1 VYDGRLLVMKIYHY
15 KKGFTLIELLV
26 SVAIFS
32 VMMVM
37 ALGALLSLSVADRK
51 AETVKSAIDNLT
63 FALDSMSRAIR
74 TGSLYDCGNQAS
86 TAPTNCISP
95 GANYFTFL
103 AASTAASPGGVQTY
117 YRLENLTTDPSN
129 AATECGQ
136 TAPNVGCIERSTLG
150 GAAGTWLPI
159 TSPDI
164 YINIASPGF
173 LFHTTGAPAGDNIQP
188 KVTIT
193 VSGTVPVSATQN
205 TNFYMQTG
213 VTQRIYD
220 Q

>member
-1 VYDGRLLVMKIYHY
+1 M
-15 KKGFTLIELLV
+15 KGFTLIELLV

-51 AETVKSAIDNLT
+51 AETLKSAIDNMT

-74 TGSLYDCGNQAS
+74 TGSNYDCGNTSS
-86 TAPTNCISP
+86 TAPTDCNAS
-95 GANYFTFL
+95 GADYFTFL
-103 AASTAASPGGVQTY
+103 SSGTLLSPGGIQTY
-117 YRLENLTTDPSN
+117 YRLENLSTDPSG
-129 AATECGQ
+129 AAASCNQ
-136 TAPNVGCIERSTLG
+136 TSPNVGCIERSTDG
-150 GAAGTWLPI
+150 GATWAPI

-164 YINIASPGF
+164 IISNTGY
-173 LFHTTGAPAGDNIQP
+173 LFHAVGDPTGDSIQP
-188 KVTIT
+188 RVIIT
-193 VSGTVPVSATQN
+193 VNGAIQVSTTQ
-205 TNFYMQTG
+205 TTAFHMQTS